1 MGQLNLAFLGT
12 PEVRHAGQVVTFRTR
27 KALALLIYLV
37 VQGGRHSREKL
48 TGLFWP
54 ESEEEQSRATLRST
68 LVYVRKT
75 LGEMSNPTMSHLL
88 IEHDAIGF
96 NFASDFDL
104 DLNTLQAA
112 WTLTRTSPGPPGG
125 QGIQEEDGQDNVLIR
140 LRQALNVY
148 RGDFLEGF
156 YLNDAPDFEAWIGNE
171 RAYWH
176 RRMDA
181 ICNRLSQ
188 VQGERGEIGDAI
200 ETTTR
205 WVSHDP
211 FNELAYR
218 RLMQAHIAA
227 GDRTAALRTYD
238 TCRAMLAKEFNT
250 RPAPETEALAERIRV
265 KDIPRRKL
273 SPVSQEQSRATTK
286 IAPTLAVES
295 PLIGR
300 ENEHSTLVTL
310 YHTVSRAGPQVVALL
325 GEAGIGKTRL
335 ATAFLGWA
343 TAQGA
348 DVLQGRAFEAGGR
361 LPYQPLVE
369 ALRGRLAR
377 EHTPGELLTAPW
389 LAELSRL
396 LPELRER
403 SPNLPFPASDEATA
417 RTRLFESIV
426 RLGQALA
433 KRALLVVFIDDVQWA
448 DASSL
453 DLLHYICRS
462 FAESKIPI
470 LLIFSLRS
478 EALAITPELAEWLSG
493 LGRDVPVT
501 RLELDPLTA
510 EETVQLIRSLAP
522 EEVTGQ
528 AERLDTERFGRWL
541 YAETGGLPFF
551 LLETLKTLV
560 ERGILAVQ
568 TTEDGAPAIDI
579 APAIRNE
586 HLLRGILPPGVR
598 EVIRARL
605 ARLPSHALSLLTA
618 GAVLGG
624 PFPFER
630 LCQVA
635 SITENEGLPGL
646 EALLSSR
653 LLSEV
658 GIEGSLPGEER
669 FLFAHDK
676 IRDVVYTEAGS
687 TRRRLFHR
695 RALETLQAAPASPAE
710 LAYHALAAGLPEA
723 ALRWSIAAGDEAMR
737 LFAVRDALAHYKQAQ
752 RLARQPAGDPL
763 HVASASA
770 TLAPSDL
777 SHLFLQLGWAY
788 ELRSEFAQAKSV
800 YEEMLTLA
808 REMQESAMECAALNR
823 LATLVARTSLDVA
836 RAEELLQQALTV
848 AESSGNT
855 AGVAETAW
863 NLAQTGFY
871 AGKISAPL
879 PHAERALVLAREL
892 HLQELIGR
900 SLHTLATLESALGRW
915 EESLSHAEEART
927 RYVALGNREMEV
939 GCLCK
944 LAEVRINDGQPQEG
958 INAARAALAISV
970 EIEDPWGQINAA
982 VQMVPGLLDCGA
994 YTEAL
999 SVIQQGVALARALEI
1014 TPLLVITLNE
1024 WGRVS
1029 RAMLALEAAHA
1040 AHSEALARCE
1050 SFMPQQAFVERMAG
1064 ELCADCA
1071 LAGQWQEAYT
1081 YALKALAARE
1091 YSIMYGGLTR
1101 WHETEALLRGG
1112 SIEQARED
1120 VRRFGE
1126 RAHDKR
1132 RYRIPYLRALAV
1144 LAQWENEIDQ
1154 AITHLEAA
1162 RVLAEQLGLPGELWQ
1177 ILAVLG
1183 ELYQSCKNESQ
1194 AQQACA
1200 RAAQVVQSLA
1210 DGMEGEQQRTTFL
1223 SAQRVRAVL
1232 EHDATKRQGND
1243 V

>member
-1 MGQLNLAFLGT
+1 VG
-12 PEVRHAGQVVTFRTR
+12 
-27 KALALLIYLV
+27 I
-37 VQGGRHSREKL
+37 
-48 TGLFWP
+48 FW
-54 ESEEEQSRATLRST
+54 
-68 LVYVRKT
+68 K
-75 LGEMSNPTMSHLL
+75 
-88 IEHDAIGF
+88 
-96 NFASDFDL
+96 
-104 DLNTLQAA
+104 
-112 WTLTRTSPGPPGG
+112 
-125 QGIQEEDGQDNVLIR
+125 
-140 LRQALNVY
+140 
-148 RGDFLEGF
+148 GF

-171 RAYWH
+171 REYWH
-176 RRMDA
+176 RRMDS

-188 VQGERGEIGDAI
+188 MQGERGEISDAI

-218 RLMQAHIAA
+218 CLMQAHITA

-238 TCRAMLAKEFNT
+238 TCRAMLAKEFNA
-250 RPAPETEALAERIRV
+250 RPAPETEALAERF
-265 KDIPRRKL
+265 
-273 SPVSQEQSRATTK
+273 PVSQEQ
-286 IAPTLAVES
+286 APSLLAVEP

-300 ENEHSTLVTL
+300 ENEHSKLVTL
-310 YHTVSRAGPQVVALL
+310 YHTLRAAGPQVVAL
-325 GEAGIGKTRL
+325 
-335 ATAFLGWA
+335 
-343 TAQGA
+343 
-348 DVLQGRAFEAGGR
+348 
-361 LPYQPLVE
+361 
-369 ALRGRLAR
+369 
-377 EHTPGELLTAPW
+377 
-389 LAELSRL
+389 
-396 LPELRER
+396 
-403 SPNLPFPASDEATA
+403 
-417 RTRLFESIV
+417 
-426 RLGQALA
+426 
-433 KRALLVVFIDDVQWA
+433 
-448 DASSL
+448 
-453 DLLHYICRS
+453 
-462 FAESKIPI
+462 
-470 LLIFSLRS
+470 
-478 EALAITPELAEWLSG
+478 
-493 LGRDVPVT
+493 
-501 RLELDPLTA
+501 
-510 EETVQLIRSLAP
+510 
-522 EEVTGQ
+522 
-528 AERLDTERFGRWL
+528 
-541 YAETGGLPFF
+541 
-551 LLETLKTLV
+551 
-560 ERGILAVQ
+560 
-568 TTEDGAPAIDI
+568 
-579 APAIRNE
+579 
-586 HLLRGILPPGVR
+586 
-598 EVIRARL
+598 
-605 ARLPSHALSLLTA
+605 
-618 GAVLGG
+618 
-624 PFPFER
+624 
-630 LCQVA
+630 
-635 SITENEGLPGL
+635 
-646 EALLSSR
+646 
-653 LLSEV
+653 
-658 GIEGSLPGEER
+658 
-669 FLFAHDK
+669 
-676 IRDVVYTEAGS
+676 
-687 TRRRLFHR
+687 
-695 RALETLQAAPASPAE
+695 
-710 LAYHALAAGLPEA
+710 
-723 ALRWSIAAGDEAMR
+723 

-944 LAEVRINDGQPQEG
+944 LAEVRINDGQSEEG

-1064 ELCADCA
+1064 ELCADYA

-1120 VRRFGE
+1120 VHRFGE

-1243 V
+1243 A